1 MTLVPAA
8 FCEVVERRFTRH
20 DPPDGVI
27 EFVAHVRASFGRDAG
42 SPTLPARRRRASVG
56 RSAGLARS
64 ARSAF

>member
-27 EFVAHVRASFGRDAG
+27 EFVAHVRASHGRDTG
-42 SPTLPARRRRASVG
+42 SANSPSSASPG
-56 RSAGLARS
+56 
-64 ARSAF
+64 